1 MFGSGSSVIAKVLWA
16 LGAQAASGSAAA
28 GPDAS
33 PRTATTVPLE
43 SKAPATTLLKT
54 LLLKTFMPANFRR
67 PIPGAHRES
76 YLYLPEIGLSHR
88 HHLTHRSISIHFSG
102 VAAAYGTAL

>member
-1 MFGSGSSVIAKVLWA
+1 MFGSGSSVVANVLWA

-33 PRTATTVPLE
+33 PTTAATMLPASST
-43 SKAPATTLLKT
+43 PATM
-54 LLLKTFMPANFRR
+54 LLKTFMPASFRQR
-67 PIPGAHRES
+67 RQGH
-76 YLYLPEIGLSHR
+76 IGKNTYICPSGRDSHR